1 MRAGIIIILCIL
13 IEHVSRLFFAET
25 LSYNT
30 GAAFGIF
37 GGSPVFILILSGT
50 ACVLLLCVLSFMNI
64 DAFMRAGLAVMSGGA
79 LSNLIERIFLGCVID
94 WIPFPFWFDLNF
106 NLADVEISLGA
117 FIVCLSFMIEKDSPG
132 KHSGE
137 LL

>member
-1 MRAGIIIILCIL
+1 MRTGITIILCIL
-13 IEHVSRLFFAET
+13 IEHLARFFFAGR

-37 GGSPVFILILSGT
+37 GGSPVFTLILSGI
-50 ACVLLLCVLSFMNI
+50 ACIILLCVLFFADINPL
-64 DAFMRAGLAVMSGGA
+64 MRSGLAVMSGGA
-79 LSNLIERIFLGCVID
+79 LSNLIERIFLGHVID

-117 FIVCLSFMIEKDSPG
+117 LIAFLSFI
-132 KHSGE
+132 
-137 LL
+137 